1 MKEVDSRSWNS
12 SGAEEEEKRG
22 SVEAGGY
29 LRAVQSISPKFVNI
43 LAVFAGSVARS
54 HTPLNAVLQRS
65 TNPRLR

>member
-29 LRAVQSISPKFVNI
+29 LRAVQSISPKFRQQHSSYIYQISSKKVKHVSM
-43 LAVFAGSVARS
+43 L
-54 HTPLNAVLQRS
+54 RS
-65 TNPRLR
+65 TNLPLR